1 MKSVLRRSIAAALA
15 AAPLSAVLPAAYG
28 EDFPARPLKLLV
40 PIAAG
45 GLTDTLAR
53 TLAARLGERLGQPVA
68 VENRPG
74 GGGIIGMQAAARAAA
89 GGYTLILVYQGVA
102 SVNASLY
109 RSLPYDTLRDFAPVA
124 QVATFPL
131 LLLVNPDVKA
141 RSVRELVELARAES
155 AGLNYASAGNA
166 TTSHLA
172 MELFRRAAGVRLV
185 HVPYKGEAPA
195 LAEVVGGTVPL
206 AFATPTAAMSLVK
219 AGRLRPLAI
228 STRERSPALPEIPTI
243 AESGL
248 RDFVVFGWYGV
259 LAPAGTP
266 AAALARL
273 NRELLAILAE
283 PEMREKLAR
292 QGVDPQGSSADAF
305 ERLIRDETERWRR
318 VVTDAGIRVD

>member
-74 GGGIIGMQAAARAAA
+74 GGGIIGMQAAARAPAD
-89 GGYTLILVYQGVA
+89 GYTLILVYQGVA